1 MESIIESS
9 ETTPVTRRG
18 RKVIKPSKY
27 KNYALLL
34 TGLITLQLVTKV
46 NNDFIINK
54 TKQVSFFQAQLDYK
68 SEISKLPD
76 GTNNSFEPLL
86 FQA

>member
-1 MESIIESS
+1 M
-9 ETTPVTRRG
+9 
-18 RKVIKPSKY
+18 IKPVSRRAKFLY
-27 KNYALLL
+27 SED
-34 TGLITLQLVTKV
+34 LITLQLVTKV